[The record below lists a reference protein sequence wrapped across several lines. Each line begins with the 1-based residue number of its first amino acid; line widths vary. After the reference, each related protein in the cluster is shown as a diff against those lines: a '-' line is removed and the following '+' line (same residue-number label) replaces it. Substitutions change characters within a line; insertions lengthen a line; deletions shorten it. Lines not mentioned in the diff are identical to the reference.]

1 MSNTTLQAAIRV
13 LQTPGAKI
21 GLVVTGL
28 LASVAALG
36 TVYVYTQARTTDCQI
51 AHHEP
56 LSMDQLIDVK
66 TRFKDYK
73 RNPDAGITLTGNEIS
88 MLLEDRA
95 DVPVYVDVQGKH
107 LHAQV
112 AVPSSDQKCWPIDF
126 SGDLSVEGG
135 VAYVTP
141 SRLTV
146 GNVDLSGI
154 ARGMRVELLPEHMPT
169 AKAALFLEQTRTA
182 VVDEGEMR
190 VELTAPSEFSLHR

>member
-1 MSNTTLQAAIRV
+1 MSNTTLHAAIRV
-13 LQTPGAKI
+13 LQTPGARI
-21 GLVVTGL
+21 GL
-28 LASVAALG
+28 AVAALFASAAAMG
-36 TVYVYTQARTTDCQI
+36 SAYVYTQARSAECQI
-51 AHHEP
+51 ATHDP

-66 TRFKDYK
+66 KRFKNYK
-73 RNPDAGITLTGNEIS
+73 RNPDSGITLTGNEIS

-95 DVPVYVDVQGKH
+95 DVPVYVDVRGQH

-112 AVPSSDQKCWPIDF
+112 AVPSSDHKCWPIDF
-126 SGDLSVEGG
+126 EGDLSIEGG

-146 GNVDLSGI
+146 GSVDLSGI
-154 ARGMRVELLPEHMPT
+154 ASGMRMELLPEHMPT

-182 VVDEGEMR
+182 VVDGGEMR